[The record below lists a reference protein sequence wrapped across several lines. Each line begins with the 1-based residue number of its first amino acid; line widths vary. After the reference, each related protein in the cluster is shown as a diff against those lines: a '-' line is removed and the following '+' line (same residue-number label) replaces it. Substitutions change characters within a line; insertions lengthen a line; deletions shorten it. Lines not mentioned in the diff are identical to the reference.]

1 MEVDNEL
8 DQNLLQQFSCMG
20 TTDKDDLV
28 RQLQKL
34 VGHNLNSSTAA
45 FFLDMNNWNLQ
56 AAVCSYF
63 DCQSPADLPSMV
75 LVKDV
80 TIGEGESVPPDTQ
93 FTKTWRVQNN
103 GDEEWPQGCCLQF
116 TGGVQ
121 LCESQRIPVEPIHAG
136 AVTDLSVEMRS
147 PSTPGIYQSKWRM
160 VTSTGS
166 YFGDVIW
173 VILTVAEGG
182 TLALTQQ
189 LSHLSDLGAS
199 PPLHGSHPLNPF
211 QPTFTRLASSHN
223 VFQDQVQDGDS
234 AMDLRT
240 NGPE

>member
-8 DQNLLQQFSCMG
+8 DQTLLQQFSCMG

-34 VGHNLNSSTAA
+34 VGHNMNWSTAA

-63 DCQSPADLPSMV
+63 DTQSPVFSMV
-75 LVKDV
+75 LVRDV

-103 GDEEWPQGCCLQF
+103 GDEEWPHGCCLQF

-121 LCESQRIPVEPIHAG
+121 LCESERIYVEPIQPS
-136 AVTDLSVEMRS
+136 AVTDISVEMRS
-147 PSTPGIYQSKWRM
+147 PPTPGIYQSKWRM
-160 VTSTGS
+160 VTPTGS

-199 PPLHGSHPLNPF
+199 PPPAVPHMLNPF
-211 QPTFTRLASSHN
+211 TRLSSSQN
-223 VFQDQVQDGDS
+223 VFQDPSDGGDA
-234 AMDLRT
+234 AMDLRPS
-240 NGPE
+240 GPE